1 MLHKLVTLLTLFAV
15 AAAPSLATAE
25 AQGVSPV
32 VCASPAEPVKVT
44 ATVPASASSA
54 RIYFKAE
61 GQTAE
66 YYTDMRRGSNGM
78 MWGFIPAPEAT
89 TTSFTYRVVSSD
101 AKTSQSS
108 SALISNVMSACP
120 SQALTTTEQMAASAM
135 VLGLTND
142 RQSAV
147 PPGFQ
152 CKGIVSYIT
161 ENGELRPNDECR
173 RVLAGLPAQPGAA
186 AAGTSGASSA
196 GGGTAAAGG
205 SAVGGGL
212 SNRTI
217 LALTAAGLLGAGA
230 VIINN
235 NRDSDRQVSPSRP

>member
-1 MLHKLVTLLTLFAV
+1 MWHKLVSLLTLLAV
-15 AAAPSLATAE
+15 AAAPSLLAAE
-25 AQGVSPV
+25 AQGLSPI
-32 VCASPAEPVKVT
+32 VCASPAEPVKVS
-44 ATVPASASSA
+44 ATVPASATSA

-66 YYTDMRRGSNGM
+66 YYSDMRRGPNGS

-108 SALISNVMSACP
+108 SMLIASVLGACP
-120 SQALTTTEQMAASAM
+120 PQALTTTEQMAASAM

-142 RQSAV
+142 SQSAV

-152 CKGIVSYIT
+152 CKGIVSLIT
-161 ENGELRPNDECR
+161 ANGELRPNDECR

-186 AAGTSGASSA
+186 AAGTSGAT
-196 GGGTAAAGG
+196 GAGG

-217 LALTAAGLLGAGA
+217 IALTAAGLLGVGA
-230 VIINN
+230 VIISNN
-235 NRDSDRQVSPSRP
+235 GDSDEQVSPSRP